1 MPSPLSRL
9 SRTYERSFKKNPSL
23 TLAITNGCLKCL
35 GDFLAQLLPSLLD
48 GTSFTIDIH
57 RSMRFMLFG
66 LLHGPCIGKWHE
78 FLEHRIPLTLT
89 TGSRSQP
96 SHMSLTQLETEKS
109 PLSASQSSA
118 LHSIRNRAQSLSEET
133 SHVRQFMASDP
144 TLDAGSRIKPSRS
157 RRMWGV
163 AKRLMLDQLIM
174 APLFVFVFIS
184 FTAWLEGLSM
194 TEIKLR
200 LDDLY
205 WHILTANWKIWPLIQ
220 IINFNFMPLQYRVP
234 WQSSC
239 GIVWTVFLSLSTHS
253 HSATTTITPSEAVA
267 TAAAPSLVSSAVS
280 NLFNKK
286 PNQEEAPLLMED
298 SLARIGLGK
307 LQRIKQ
313 AVVMGSGDGSSKEA
327 RLRRA
332 LHLASDQQGIR

>member
-66 LLHGPCIGKWHE
+66 LLHGPCVGKWHE
-78 FLEHRIPLTLT
+78 FLENRIPLTLST
-89 TGSRSQP
+89 VARSQP
-96 SHMSLTQLETEKS
+96 SHMNLTPLETEKLPSSASNPS
-109 PLSASQSSA
+109 PLN
-118 LHSIRNRAQSLSEET
+118 SIRNRAQSLSEET
-133 SHVRQFMASDP
+133 SQVRQFMTSDP
-144 TLDAGSRIKPSRS
+144 ILDGHSRIKPSRS

-163 AKRLMLDQLIM
+163 TKRLILDQLVM

-184 FTAWLEGLSM
+184 FTGWLEGLSM

-253 HSATTTITPSEAVA
+253 HSATTTIPTPAVTA
-267 TAAAPSLVSSAVS
+267 TAPSLMSSTVS
-280 NLFNKK
+280 NLFAKK
-286 PNQEEAPLLMED
+286 PSKEETPLLMEE
-298 SLARIGLGK
+298 SLDRVGLGLSK

-313 AVVMGSGDGSSKEA
+313 AVVIDSGDGSSRGA
-327 RLRRA
+327 RLRRP
-332 LHLASDQQGIR
+332 LNLGSD

>member
-35 GDFLAQLLPSLLD
+35 GDFLAQLFPSLLD
-48 GTSFTIDIH
+48 GTTFTIDIH

-66 LLHGPCIGKWHE
+66 LLHGPCVGKWHE
-78 FLEHRIPLTLT
+78 FLEHRIPLTLST
-89 TGSRSQP
+89 ASRSQP
-96 SHMSLTQLETEKS
+96 SHMTLSPLETEKS
-109 PLSASQSSA
+109 PASASKPSP

-144 TLDAGSRIKPSRS
+144 ILDAGSRIKPSRS

-163 AKRLMLDQLIM
+163 AKRLILDQLVM
-174 APLFVFVFIS
+174 APLFVFVFIT

-194 TEIKLR
+194 AEIKLR

-253 HSATTTITPSEAVA
+253 HSATTAITTPAA

-298 SLARIGLGK
+298 SLDRIGMGK

-313 AVVMGSGDGSSKEA
+313 AVSGDGSSREA
-327 RLRRA
+327 RLRRPINPG
-332 LHLASDQQGIR
+332 SDQQGIR